1 MESST
6 ESESKVLTEPVYPT
20 IKESW
25 AFLGWFLLIIIAV
38 IVPYIILFKGT
49 LNSRSPYG
57 ILFTV
62 LINILLLAFLR
73 WKAGYRW
80 HRLNII
86 GQEKTG
92 LYIMLPLIVLGEVM
106 ALSVIQLLH
115 LPNWSNATFQ
125 NLAHHPLIAFGVGG
139 VLAPISEELLFRG
152 VLLQGLL
159 RNYRPW
165 VAIGQTALLFGIVHF
180 NPAQSL
186 NAFFIGLLLGWLYYR
201 TRSLLVCIAVHV
213 LHNSLSF
220 GMMIMYPEAGGIE
233 DTIQFYGSVWMY
245 LGVVLI
251 SALILLAL
259 LWRVKKVTSLS
270 QEKLLLF

>member
-1 MESST
+1 MEAST

-38 IVPYIILFKGT
+38 IIPYLILSKSA

-80 HRLNII
+80 NRLNII
-86 GQEKTG
+86 GQEQVW
-92 LYIMLPLIVLGEVM
+92 LYMILPLIVLGEVM
-106 ALSVIQLLH
+106 VLSVTELLH
-115 LPNWSNATFQ
+115 LPNWSDSTFQ
-125 NLAHHPLIAFGVGG
+125 NLAHYPFLAFGVGG
-139 VLAPISEELLFRG
+139 ILAPISEELLFRG

-165 VAIGQTALLFGIVHF
+165 VGIGQTALLFGIVHF

-201 TRSLLVCIAVHV
+201 TQSLLVCIVVHI

-220 GMMIMYPEAGGIE
+220 GLMIMYPEAGGIE
-233 DTIQFYGSVWMY
+233 DTIRFYGSIWVY
-245 LGVVLI
+245 LAVVLC

-259 LWRVKKVTSLS
+259 LWQVKRKTPLPSAKLS
-270 QEKLLLF
+270 FS